1 MFNVIKS
8 YFFYSILYLFFLV
21 FFLVFLTNPLIL
33 VIIIYQKLSTD
44 KRDVEEKINTF
55 YFKLTSPFFKN
66 LYYVYDEKLLEKFNS
81 IIKEGIEKYGVYI
94 PSQLN
99 YNPSFWRE
107 VESNEFDYFY
117 NYSFISTEFP
127 SYYPMENEIFKII
140 HRKYE
145 SKYIDVYSKENKT
158 PKQSTSVER

>member
-21 FFLVFLTNPLIL
+21 FVLVFMTNPLII
-33 VIIIYQKLSTD
+33 VIIIYKKLSTD
-44 KRDVEEKINTF
+44 KRDIEDKISTF
-55 YFKLTSPFFKN
+55 YCKLISPFFKN

-99 YNPSFWRE
+99 YNPSFCRK
-107 VESNEFDYFY
+107 VESNEFGYFY
-117 NYSFISTEFP
+117 DYSFISNEFS
-127 SYYPMENEIFKII
+127 SYYPMENEIFKTI
-140 HRKYE
+140 HKKYKRKYN
-145 SKYIDVYSKENKT
+145 DVYSKENES
-158 PKQSTSVER
+158 PKESLFD